1 MGVIFIL
8 SGFIC
13 FIRSSKKLKMRVL
26 ERLTL
31 FTISALKHSPSKR
44 TKSIKGKGSGSGQNH
59 SSLPTPKPV
68 QQDGTYPAS

>member
-1 MGVIFIL
+1 
-8 SGFIC
+8 
-13 FIRSSKKLKMRVL
+13 MRVL